1 MLANPDED
9 DRMMLM
15 TALQNLDRV
24 SSNYS
29 TVAGA
34 PPPVGGASDS
44 GLLPDFASLVSQDCF
59 PHNCFHN
66 SRRRQVLK
74 IKIY

>member
-1 MLANPDED
+1 
-9 DRMMLM
+9 MMLM

-29 TVAGA
+29 TVAGS

-44 GLLPDFASLVSQDCF
+44 GLLPDFASLVSQDCY
-59 PHNCFHN
+59 PHNCFHIDI
-66 SRRRQVLK
+66 SR
-74 IKIY
+74 